1 MFTQHILCSGCPESS
16 KILSVPAWHRW
27 EWNGDKT
34 TSVPGAASLKEEISS
49 LETQCQQQVPHT
61 ELPCQSKACLK
72 APQDIK
78 NVIDFPLFGAQ
89 SVRKSA

>member
-34 TSVPGAASLKEEISS
+34 TSVPGAASLEEEISS